1 MTLSDYKQKMFDQI
15 QKKSNIQA
23 DEIMKVAQSVQ
34 NADFSDEATVRKLI
48 RRLSN
53 MAGKPV
59 SKEKEDK
66 IVKAITNNNMPADMN
81 TLSKLFKK

>member
-1 MTLSDYKQKMFDQI
+1 MSDFKDKMFDQI
-15 QKKSNIQA
+15 QKKSNIKSDQ
-23 DEIMKVAQSVQ
+23 IFKVAQSVQ
-34 NADFSDEATVRKLI
+34 SADFSDEATVRKLV
-48 RRLSN
+48 RQLAD

-66 IVKAITNNNMPADMN
+66 IVRAITNNNMPADMN

>member
-1 MTLSDYKQKMFDQI
+1 MSDFKQNMFDQI
-15 QKKSNIQA
+15 QKKSNIKS
-23 DEIMKVAQSVQ
+23 DEILKVAQSVQ

-48 RRLSN
+48 RQLAN

-66 IVKAITNNNMPADMN
+66 IVRAITNNNMPADIN